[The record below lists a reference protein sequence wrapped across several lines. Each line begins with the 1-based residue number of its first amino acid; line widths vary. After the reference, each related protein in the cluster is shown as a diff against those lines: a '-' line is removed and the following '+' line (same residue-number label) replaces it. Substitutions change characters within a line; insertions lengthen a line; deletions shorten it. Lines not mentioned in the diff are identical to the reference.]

1 LNIWR
6 GNLYNNKEQ
15 NDFEIFIKSLIGNKE
30 EISKPESL
38 EILKNVEEYIKEKK
52 EKESKKRGRR

>member
-1 LNIWR
+1 MNIWR